1 MDMMYAWLV
10 IFFTIILILIFLRLT
25 SKDRLGIHIV
35 SSDDLEYPDGST
47 RAIFYVYNNNSFL
60 GTLNVNPETN
70 VMNLAAANGDLKEVI
85 PNEDRE
91 I

>member
-10 IFFTIILILIFLRLT
+10 IFLAIILILVFLRLT
-25 SKDRLGIHIV
+25 SKGRLGIHIV

-47 RAIFYVYNNNSFL
+47 QAIFYIYNNNSFL
-60 GTLNVNPETN
+60 GTLNVNPKTN
-70 VMNLAAANGDLKEVI
+70 VMMLTAANGDLKEVI
-85 PNEDRE
+85 PDEGRE